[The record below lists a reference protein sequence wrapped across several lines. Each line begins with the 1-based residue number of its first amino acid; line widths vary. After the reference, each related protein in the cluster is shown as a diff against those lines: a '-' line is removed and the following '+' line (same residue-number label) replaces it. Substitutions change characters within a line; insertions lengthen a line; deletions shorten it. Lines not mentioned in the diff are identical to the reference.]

1 MRITAA
7 ITTLLLAGPGLALPG
22 TGAQSIAAADRHCVL
37 IDNDY
42 DIDDMMAIP
51 LVVGN
56 RDVAA
61 IIQTEGYT
69 KPEQAAG
76 AADAL
81 VNHSGGGGNHRAIA
95 ILTGGSQVGA
105 KPPDPWPWL
114 PFFRAMMN
122 RSNGLLPAPARPWPR
137 DPNYPAAVEQAVAG
151 CRQVTVLLTAPFTSW
166 IHYAPRIRHKLRA
179 VVITGR
185 RLVDQ
190 AHPTRG
196 NSFNCLYDLAACRTA
211 MGMLAGI
218 NTAFIDLPDFP
229 DCEGTTPQPGHCY
242 SPNLA
247 MVAGQRSANNLT
259 SGGLRHEGL
268 PGRLRQALINGIR
281 CSSLYTTPSTVGKP
295 CSSLSTWEPAAIASG
310 PGGKMLLWDQSTALF
325 LLEPHRF
332 SHPESRAELGHG
344 SHHLEPTL
352 VNGSHAETVTMLR
365 NLWTTATNRALNN
378 WNKPMDRR

>member
-7 ITTLLLAGPGLALPG
+7 ITTLMLAGIGLAFPG
-22 TGAQSIAAADRHCVL
+22 AVAQSNAATNRHCVL

-69 KPEQAAG
+69 KPEHAAG

-81 VNHSGGGGNHRAIA
+81 INHSVAGGNQRAIA
-95 ILTGGSQVGA
+95 IITGGSQAGV
-105 KPPDPWPWL
+105 KPLSAWPWL

-137 DPNYPAAVEQAVAG
+137 DPNYPAAVESAVAG
-151 CRQVTVLLTAPFTSW
+151 CRHVTVLLTAPFTSW
-166 IHYAPRIRHKLRA
+166 IHYAPRIRPKLRA

-185 RLVDQ
+185 RLMDRS
-190 AHPTRG
+190 HTTRG

-211 MGMLAGI
+211 MGMLDGI
-218 NTAFIDLPDFP
+218 DASFIDLPDFP
-229 DCEGTTPQPGHCY
+229 DCEGTTPQPSHCY

-247 MVAGQRSANNLT
+247 MVAGQRSTNGMT
-259 SGGLRHEGL
+259 SGGLNPGGL
-268 PGRLRQALINGIR
+268 AGRLRQALINNIQ
-281 CSSLYTTPSTVGKP
+281 CSSLYTTPATIGKP
-295 CSSLSTWEPAAIASG
+295 CSSLSTWEPAAVASG
-310 PGGKMLLWDQSTALF
+310 PGGRMLLWDQSTALF

-332 SHPESRAELGHG
+332 SHTGSRAKSSHG

-352 VNGSHAETVTMLR
+352 VNGSHADTVTMLR
-365 NLWTTATNRALNN
+365 NLWTTATNRALNSRK
-378 WNKPMDRR
+378 KPLGNR